1 MRELLERLCALNAVS
16 SWEDEVRAFLLAEVE
31 PHADRLRVDAL
42 GNLIAWKKGR
52 KHTGSKLLLTA
63 HMDEVGLM
71 IRQITDDGYLKFD
84 RNEKIMKKKRLEMN
98 YSDMLRQEITG
109 TDWR

>member
-16 SWEDEVRAFLLAEVE
+16 SWEDEVRAFLHAEVE

-52 KHTGSKLLLTA
+52 KHIGNTTTSPTSPCLTSL
-63 HMDEVGLM
+63 HSSST
-71 IRQITDDGYLKFD
+71 IRT
-84 RNEKIMKKKRLEMN
+84 
-98 YSDMLRQEITG
+98 S
-109 TDWR
+109 

>member
-52 KHTGSKLLLTA
+52 KHTGSKLLLTCLLYTSPSPRDYA
-63 HMDEVGLM
+63 ASRMP
-71 IRQITDDGYLKFD
+71 
-84 RNEKIMKKKRLEMN
+84 
-98 YSDMLRQEITG
+98 SSA
-109 TDWR
+109 

>member
-31 PHADRLRVDAL
+31 PHADRSRVDAL

-52 KHTGSKLLLTA
+52 KHTGKASFSSPPTW
-63 HMDEVGLM
+63 
-71 IRQITDDGYLKFD
+71 T
-84 RNEKIMKKKRLEMN
+84 RLG
-98 YSDMLRQEITG
+98 S
-109 TDWR
+109 

>member
-63 HMDEVGLM
+63 HMDEM
-71 IRQITDDGYLKFD
+71 CIRD
-84 RNEKIMKKKRLEMN
+84 RSNGNRTPPTTN
-98 YSDMLRQEITG
+98 A
-109 TDWR
+109 